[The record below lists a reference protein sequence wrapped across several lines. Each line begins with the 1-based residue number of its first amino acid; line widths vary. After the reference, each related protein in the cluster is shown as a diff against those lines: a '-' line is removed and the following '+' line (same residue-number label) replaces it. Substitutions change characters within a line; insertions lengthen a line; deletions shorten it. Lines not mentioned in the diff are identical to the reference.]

1 MRLLLGKVN
10 VWLQCNRTPF
20 KGLLVSN
27 DMAVTVGNNLCPDE
41 AYIPDNKQDKE
52 VKNIDCGKVVS
63 ATEGK
68 NEAGRKGILSG
79 AGGWLQFCKG

>member
-1 MRLLLGKVN
+1 
-10 VWLQCNRTPF
+10 
-20 KGLLVSN
+20 
-27 DMAVTVGNNLCPDE
+27 MAVTVGNNLCPHE

-68 NEAGRKGILSG
+68 KMKLEEREY
-79 AGGWLQFCKG
+79 